1 MQHPT
6 PATSDTFPCLVSALE
21 TNGLQE
27 LFEKHPSTALSM
39 LVSQLDRTHPTT
51 LKQAL
56 ERGHLPSTIHTKA
69 KNEAWRAIRD
79 HRTVA
84 NHLLNYF
91 GDIPLSKISENDLWW
106 AYIKVYEPIPVFNEY
121 RSKVCRMT
129 QSEYFHFQDTQKTL
143 TTALLKQFRSM
154 LYTLKGEAN
163 NAILPCFNWKWR
175 SIINV
180 ELWEDVQHPLNQFLS
195 KNIKKPK
202 YYRFMQGLEHS
213 SMFEPSEQQVIRTTI
228 KTETAKRLSKSRLR
242 TEQRDVAK
250 GRLTKGVPSLPR
262 NFEAL
267 KQFPCCIDAT
277 KVEGLMELMR
287 RQPTTWIQWLSWRK
301 SYTKLQPTCTL
312 GDLFKL
318 GYYHQTIPSY
328 PVSFKTVKRQRR
340 KAQRLYPY
348 LNLQTRVADICE
360 DDLWWLY
367 IRLFVHGRGHG
378 VLKKDVQALRM
389 MIYTYQQRFGE
400 PRILPT
406 FDFGWR
412 KKFGRTHLGFGQLD
426 KLLYQCREQDW
437 ARVFLVGVRG

>member
-175 SIINV
+175 S
-180 ELWEDVQHPLNQFLS
+180 S
-195 KNIKKPK
+195 
-202 YYRFMQGLEHS
+202 
-213 SMFEPSEQQVIRTTI
+213 
-228 KTETAKRLSKSRLR
+228 
-242 TEQRDVAK
+242 
-250 GRLTKGVPSLPR
+250 
-262 NFEAL
+262 
-267 KQFPCCIDAT
+267 
-277 KVEGLMELMR
+277 
-287 RQPTTWIQWLSWRK
+287 
-301 SYTKLQPTCTL
+301 
-312 GDLFKL
+312 
-318 GYYHQTIPSY
+318 
-328 PVSFKTVKRQRR
+328 VSFFDHYYYLQYIDHSYMLFNHGITKTNYV
-340 KAQRLYPY
+340 
-348 LNLQTRVADICE
+348 RVYTTVASSTTFSTSK
-360 DDLWWLY
+360 Y
-367 IRLFVHGRGHG
+367 S
-378 VLKKDVQALRM
+378 VLRS
-389 MIYTYQQRFGE
+389 FG
-400 PRILPT
+400 
-406 FDFGWR
+406 
-412 KKFGRTHLGFGQLD
+412 
-426 KLLYQCREQDW
+426 LLK
-437 ARVFLVGVRG
+437 V